1 MLKMLVLQV
10 IKIIAL
16 FLSFKKMAFVVFCP
30 RISQV
35 LCGGQAKSDL
45 SILIKRQDST
55 HHLASAVLT
64 ECLESIKV
72 SRYAKQALVFIRI
85 EKSNLRFILEAQIDT
100 FFKNS

>member
-35 LCGGQAKSDL
+35 LCGGKTKSDL

-55 HHLASAVLT
+55 HHLASAVST
-64 ECLESIKV
+64 DCLESIKTIKICKTGTGV
-72 SRYAKQALVFIRI
+72 H
-85 EKSNLRFILEAQIDT
+85 
-100 FFKNS
+100 KN